1 MIDIHCH
8 LLPNIDDGS
17 GSWEESLQMVEI
29 AVQDGIT
36 GAVATPH
43 WIQGTTWQPRPDY
56 VRSLVAE
63 FNDKIAERGIDFRV
77 YAGMEVGI
85 IPDLPRLVASGEI
98 LALADGDF
106 VLIEIPFYS
115 LPIGLDEVISGI
127 GSIGKTAV
135 LAHPERSR
143 DFQRKPDSMIRL
155 AGMGALVQVTA
166 GSLAGS
172 FGDSA
177 RKCALEFANLDVLH
191 FVSSDS
197 HSTKHR
203 RPVVSKGLS
212 VLEKHIGK
220 EKVEEIVLNSY
231 KVIESVN
238 ARG

>member
-1 MIDIHCH
+1 
-8 LLPNIDDGS
+8 
-17 GSWEESLQMVEI
+17 MV
-29 AVQDGIT
+29 
-36 GAVATPH
+36 
-43 WIQGTTWQPRPDY
+43 
-56 VRSLVAE
+56 
-63 FNDKIAERGIDFRV
+63 
-77 YAGMEVGI
+77 
-85 IPDLPRLVASGEI
+85 
-98 LALADGDF
+98 
-106 VLIEIPFYS
+106 
-115 LPIGLDEVISGI
+115 
-127 GSIGKTAV
+127 
-135 LAHPERSR
+135 
-143 DFQRKPDSMIRL
+143 RL

-177 RKCALEFANLDVLH
+177 RKCALEFANLDLLH

-231 KVIESVN
+231 MVIEPGN